1 MAFGYQ
7 RNSGIPRLNT
17 YAEALARYEA
27 TKPINNKKRDK
38 ECRPLGHRRNTWYQ
52 IAKRESDG
60 AIECIVYQRPIV
72 TYRPDNVIELRN
84 ADYASV
90 TYSHFVEDVAP
101 SGVYGYVFDYAFVI
115 SLYGVEQ
122 RLEADEM
129 LEIKLNAQNRYE
141 YVNLKTQTTHA
152 INRKALRETM
162 DNHSEFLSYITNLTK
177 LRGDEAHTNTELK
190 KSIELDDRMT
200 FDFRRMTWST
210 HQPTI
215 DFAYQFKKW
224 IANTDK
230 NLAPDAIDGEAKY
243 EGFYKAYLALVNSYG
258 RYQWNRATNEDGYT
272 LEPSNVIP
280 SMRALILGMYRD
292 KVLNATELPI
302 GTIKRNR
309 HRRYFTRG
317 WKFFNNQYPD

>member
-7 RNSGIPRLNT
+7 RNSGIPRLSN

-60 AIECIVYQRPIV
+60 AIQCIVYQRPIV

-84 ADYASV
+84 ADYPST

-122 RLEADEM
+122 RLESDEM

-141 YVNLKTQTTHA
+141 YVNLKTQTTHS
-152 INRKALRETM
+152 INRKALREVM
-162 DNHSEFLSYITNLTK
+162 GNHSDFLAYITNLTK
-177 LRGDEAHTNTELK
+177 LRGAEPFSRTEIKTATSKQDNWEYDL
-190 KSIELDDRMT
+190 
-200 FDFRRMTWST
+200 RRMTWST

-215 DFAYQFKKW
+215 NFAYQFKKW

-230 NLAPDAIDGEAKY
+230 NLAPDAIDDEAKY
-243 EGFYKAYLALVNSYG
+243 MGFYTAYMTLLASYG
-258 RYQWNRATNEDGYT
+258 RYQWNRNTNEEGFI
-272 LEPSNVIP
+272 LEPAQVMP
-280 SMRALILGMYRD
+280 SMRTLLLGLYRD
-292 KVLNATELPI
+292 KVLDATELPI